1 MSRKESKRV
10 GDPSWQPAPTH
21 PLYLAVA
28 TGGAVGYYL
37 DKASEKIRGRASL
50 TYFCGRGRAETT
62 RWMLAATNVEF
73 SNVGLTKPE
82 EMDRL
87 KEQNKLPFGQLPIL
101 EIDQQIITQSS
112 SMVLYL
118 AKRANLCGTNVIE
131 EVQCS
136 QIAGAVNDWASAPM
150 QYAFQRDKEDFRTGH
165 CVSHFKKFGQYLER
179 ILVDNKCGF
188 MVGKSLTYADVL
200 VAECLTSYEELIPGI
215 IESSGFKMLGILKTV
230 VCTLPGLKKYL
241 KSSLRHKFPD
251 DAYVVNVDTV
261 LRRPL
266 KPWLKGEQ
274 HKP

>member
-21 PLYLAVA
+21 ALYLAVA

-101 EIDQQIITQSS
+101 EIDQQIIPISLS
-112 SMVLYL
+112 HAL
-118 AKRANLCGTNVIE
+118 A
-131 EVQCS
+131 
-136 QIAGAVNDWASAPM
+136 
-150 QYAFQRDKEDFRTGH
+150 
-165 CVSHFKKFGQYLER
+165 ER
-179 ILVDNKCGF
+179 Q
-188 MVGKSLTYADVL
+188 
-200 VAECLTSYEELIPGI
+200 
-215 IESSGFKMLGILKTV
+215 
-230 VCTLPGLKKYL
+230 TL
-241 KSSLRHKFPD
+241 
-251 DAYVVNVDTV
+251 AA
-261 LRRPL
+261 
-266 KPWLKGEQ
+266 
-274 HKP
+274 